1 MSSMKEVST
10 MSLSRRSFVQTL
22 GVGATGM
29 WIASRGREASLFGVE
44 SLHAQGIQPTPGPA
58 PSVILSSNENPLGC
72 HKDVL
77 AAVRASF
84 GEAGRYQFGTAD
96 EVAELVARKHGVKR
110 ENVLLGSGSTQI
122 LRTCTH
128 VFTSKTAGLVA
139 AIPAYE
145 ECADYARLMGH
156 PLTGVKLT
164 ADLKM
169 DLDALQAASKGAGL
183 VFYCN
188 PNNPV
193 ATATGASDTRTYL
206 ATLLKDSPN
215 TTVLVDEAYFEY
227 ATDPAYQ
234 TMIPLA
240 IENPRVV
247 VARTFSKCFGMAGL
261 RIGYAIA
268 HRDTIARMAAWDGI
282 GSISLLG
289 LQGAR
294 AALAVPDS
302 WVKDEQKRN
311 AEARTFTQKWFA
323 DRGYTPT
330 DSQTNFMFVN
340 IKMPARD
347 FRMACLKEG
356 ILVGRDFPPYE
367 KTHCRIS
374 VGTLGEMQKAVQ
386 VFERALAA
394 PARAA

>member
-1 MSSMKEVST
+1 MSKVKEVSA
-10 MSLSRRSFVQTL
+10 MSLSRRSFVHTL
-22 GVGATGM
+22 GAGAAGLWVGA
-29 WIASRGREASLFGVE
+29 RGREGSLFGGE
-44 SLHAQGIQPTPGPA
+44 SLLAQGQTPA
-58 PSVILSSNENPLGC
+58 VILSSNENPLGC
-72 HKDVL
+72 HRDVL
-77 AAVRASF
+77 AAVRGALT
-84 GEAGRYQFGTAD
+84 EAGRYPFAD
-96 EVAELVARKHGVKR
+96 ALEVTELVARKHNVKP

-122 LRTCTH
+122 LRTSTH

-156 PLTGVKLT
+156 PITGVKLG

-193 ATATGASDTRTYL
+193 ATAIGASDTRTYL
-206 ATLLKDSPN
+206 ATLMKQSPN

-227 ATDPAYQ
+227 GTMPGYETFIPA
-234 TMIPLA
+234 A
-240 IENPRVV
+240 VENPRIV

-261 RIGYAIA
+261 RIGYAIG
-268 HRDTIARMAAWDGI
+268 HKDTIAKMAAWDAI
-282 GSISLLG
+282 GNISVMA
-289 LQGAR
+289 LQGAK

-311 AEARTFTQKWFA
+311 AEARSFTQKWFA

-330 DSQTNFMFVN
+330 DSQTNFMFVD
-340 IKMPARD
+340 IKRGSRE
-347 FRMACLKEG
+347 FREACLKEG
-356 ILVGRDFPPYE
+356 VLVARDFPPYE
-367 KTHCRIS
+367 KSHVRIS
-374 VGTLGEMQKAVQ
+374 VGTMAEMQRAVQ
-386 VFERALAA
+386 VFEKVLAT
-394 PARAA
+394 PAKAAAA

>member
-1 MSSMKEVST
+1 
-10 MSLSRRSFVQTL
+10 MSLSRRSFVHTM
-22 GVGATGM
+22 GAGAAGL
-29 WIASRGREASLFGVE
+29 WIAGRGREGSLFGGE
-44 SLHAQGIQPTPGPA
+44 SLFAQGPT

-77 AAVRASF
+77 AAVKGAMT
-84 GEAGRYQFGTAD
+84 EAGRYPSPE
-96 EVAELVARKHGVKR
+96 EVTQLVATKHNVKP

-122 LRTCTH
+122 LRTSTH
-128 VFTSKTAGLVA
+128 VFTTKTAGLVA

-156 PLTGVKLT
+156 PITGVKLT
-164 ADLKM
+164 NDLKM
-169 DLDALQAASKGAGL
+169 DLDALQAASRGAGL

-193 ATATGASDTRTYL
+193 ATAVNASDTRTYL
-206 ATLLKDSPN
+206 ANLMKASPN

-227 ATDPAYQ
+227 G
-234 TMIPLA
+234 TMAGYETFIPTA

-261 RIGYAIA
+261 RIGYAIG
-268 HRDTIARMAAWDGI
+268 HQDTIAKMANWDNVGN
-282 GSISLLG
+282 ISVMA
-289 LQGAR
+289 LQGAK
-294 AALAVPDS
+294 AALAVPEA
-302 WVKDEQKRN
+302 WVKEEQRRN

-323 DRGYTPT
+323 DHGYTPT

-340 IKMPARD
+340 IKRPARE
-347 FRMACLKEG
+347 FREACLKQG
-356 ILVGRDFPPYE
+356 VLVARDFPPYE

-374 VGTLGEMQKAVQ
+374 VGTMEEMQKAVK
-386 VFERALAA
+386 VFEQVLAQ
-394 PARAA
+394 PAKAAA

>member
-1 MSSMKEVST
+1 MSKVKEVSA
-10 MSLSRRSFVQTL
+10 MSLSRRSFVHTL
-22 GVGATGM
+22 GAGAAGLWVGA
-29 WIASRGREASLFGVE
+29 RGREGSLFGGE
-44 SLHAQGIQPTPGPA
+44 SLLAQGQTPA
-58 PSVILSSNENPLGC
+58 VILSSNENPLGC
-72 HKDVL
+72 HRDVL
-77 AAVRASF
+77 AAVRGALT
-84 GEAGRYQFGTAD
+84 EAGRYPFAD
-96 EVAELVARKHGVKR
+96 AFEVTELVARKHNVKP

-122 LRTCTH
+122 LRTSTH

-156 PLTGVKLT
+156 PITGVKLG

-193 ATATGASDTRTYL
+193 ATAIGASDTRTYL
-206 ATLLKDSPN
+206 ATLMKQSPN

-227 ATDPAYQ
+227 GTMPGYETFIPA
-234 TMIPLA
+234 A
-240 IENPRVV
+240 VENPRIV

-261 RIGYAIA
+261 RIGYAIG
-268 HRDTIARMAAWDGI
+268 HKDTIAKMAAWDAI
-282 GSISLLG
+282 GNISVMA
-289 LQGAR
+289 LQGAK

-311 AEARTFTQKWFA
+311 AEARSFTQKWFA

-330 DSQTNFMFVN
+330 DSQTNFMFVD
-340 IKMPARD
+340 IKRGSRE
-347 FRMACLKEG
+347 FREACLKDG
-356 ILVGRDFPPYE
+356 VLVARDFPPYE
-367 KTHCRIS
+367 KSHVRIS
-374 VGTLGEMQKAVQ
+374 VGTMAEMQRAVQ
-386 VFERALAA
+386 VFEKVLAT
-394 PARAA
+394 PAKAAAA